1 MGRYWGDM
9 GRYAL
14 DPPRPARTRGG
25 GGCGG
30 CGGGVGGD
38 GGGVGGGGGGGR
50 LRDLSPA
57 LGASSAR
64 LGEVRL
70 VAERVDAQVELG
82 EAAWSGLGIG
92 LGMGLG
98 LGLGFGLGLGVG
110 FAR

>member
-64 LGEVRL
+64 LGEVGL

-92 LGMGLG
+92 LVMGLG
-98 LGLGFGLGLGVG
+98 LGLGLGLGVW